1 VATFGVA
8 VQMLVTLPTLFST
21 PDPQL
26 HQALAW
32 TAAAGVMTIFCIMIS
47 AVPAAIPQFFALPV
61 CFELVWSALLPI
73 VNTSKYVSGTEDV

>member
-1 VATFGVA
+1 VAAFGVA
-8 VQMLVTLPTLFST
+8 VQMLVTLPALFST

-32 TAAAGVMTIFCIMIS
+32 TAAAGVMTIFCIIIS

-73 VNTSKYVSGTEDV
+73 VNTSAYVSGTDEV